1 MSWFRWLRWLLIAAV
16 VGVIVYVVVGALYQS
31 EDSGLMAFGDPST
44 AQYERAKTLWDW
56 MDLLIVPVMLAGG
69 AIWFNN
75 QARQRDEANKEIRY
89 KEDMLQKYFDDMIAL
104 LDQQGQN
111 APQLPGSV
119 ASLRTIVV
127 LRRLDHDRIQEVLE
141 FLRQIGW
148 LTGDNAVLK
157 GAKLIEIDLSGADL
171 HFADLSEAVLQGANL
186 SGADLSAA
194 ELSGVEFGLADL
206 TEANLNDATLV
217 DADFSRA
224 DLRGAVLELADL
236 SEAGLREAD
245 LRGAN
250 LTNSIL
256 SGAVGLDEADFDA
269 NTILPDGS
277 RWSRDTDLMR
287 FTEPIG

>member
-1 MSWFRWLRWLLIAAV
+1 MSWFRWLRWPLIAVV
-16 VGVIVYVVVGALYQS
+16 VGVAYVVLSVLYQS
-31 EDSGLMAFGDPST
+31 EGSGLMAFGDPST

-69 AIWFNN
+69 AIWFNH

-89 KEDMLQKYFDDMIAL
+89 KEEMLQKYFDDMIAL
-104 LDQQGQN
+104 LIQQGQD
-111 APQLPGSV
+111 APQPPGSV

-148 LTGDNAVLK
+148 LTRDNAVLK

-171 HFADLSEAVLQGANL
+171 HFADLTEAVLQGANL
-186 SGADLSAA
+186 NGADLTAA

-206 TEANLNDATLV
+206 TEANLNGATLI

-236 SEAGLREAD
+236 SQASLQEAD

-250 LTNSIL
+250 LTNAIL
-256 SGAVGLDEADFDA
+256 TGAVGLDEADFDA
-269 NTILPDGS
+269 DTILPDGS
-277 RWSRDTDLMR
+277 RWSRGVDLTG
-287 FTEPIG
+287 FTA